1 MFSTSHNWFY
11 LPSQEA
17 LLESADSINYFF
29 WRVRIK
35 LKSGEQFLRVYKVL
49 KGLYK
54 KVSEVLYK
62 KVSEVLLLKR
72 MNKQRVMTFFQLS
85 EKVLSISMRSERYF
99 STRLKYSAASVY
111 GLGDL

>member
-62 KVSEVLLLKR
+62 KVSEVLFLKR
-72 MNKQRVMTFFQLS
+72 MKKQRVMTFFQLS
-85 EKVLSISMRSERYF
+85 EKVLSMRSETNF
-99 STRLKYSAASVY
+99 STRLKYSTASVY

>member
-17 LLESADSINYFF
+17 LLESAESINYFF

-62 KVSEVLLLKR
+62 KVSEVLFFEKDEKTEG
-72 MNKQRVMTFFQLS
+72 NDFFQLS
-85 EKVLSISMRSERYF
+85 EKVLSMRSEIYF
-99 STRLKYSAASVY
+99 STRLKYSTASVY